1 MNRKPACCARTK
13 ATMKTYKVTLK
24 SKSPYSQGRHYSR
37 EDVPMLDKEGNDA
50 YEKRTWRNRIHKND
64 EGDVFIPPMALKN
77 CLAEA
82 AKFLSVQIPGKGK
95 ATYTK
100 HFEAGI
106 MIMDPILIGL
116 KADDVPGESLFV
128 PADGK
133 RGSGKRVT
141 RTFPLITK
149 WEGST
154 LVHVIDETI
163 TEDVLRQHLNEAG
176 NLIGMGRFR
185 PRNNGFYGRFTL
197 VALEATA

>member
-1 MNRKPACCARTK
+1 MQ
-13 ATMKTYKVTLK
+13 TYKVTLK
-24 SKSPYSQGRHYSR
+24 SKTPYSQGRHFDKD
-37 EDVPMLDKEGNDA
+37 DVPALEKESPDA
-50 YEKRTWRNRIHKND
+50 YERRTWRNRIHKDTDGN
-64 EGDVFIPPMALKN
+64 VFIPPMALKN

-82 AKFLSVQIPGKGK
+82 AKFLSIQVPGKGK

-106 MIMDPILIGL
+106 MVMDPIEIGI

-133 RGSGKRVT
+133 RGSGRRVT
-141 RTFPLITK
+141 RVFPLITK

-163 TEDVLRQHLNEAG
+163 TEDVLRKHLQEAG

-185 PRNNGFYGRFTL
+185 PRNNGYYGRFSLVTL
-197 VALEATA
+197 EKVATA

>member
-1 MNRKPACCARTK
+1 MQ
-13 ATMKTYKVTLK
+13 TYKVTLK
-24 SKSPYSQGRHYSR
+24 SKTPYSQGRHFDKD
-37 EDVPMLDKEGNDA
+37 DVPALDKEGPDA
-50 YEKRTWRNRIHKND
+50 YERRTWRNRIHKDADGN
-64 EGDVFIPPMALKN
+64 VFIPPMALKN

-82 AKFLSVQIPGKGK
+82 AKFLSIQVPGKGK

-106 MIMDPILIGL
+106 MVMDPIEIGI
-116 KADDVPGESLFV
+116 KAEDVPGESLFV

-133 RGSGKRVT
+133 RGSGRRVT
-141 RTFPLITK
+141 RVFPLITK

-163 TEDVLRQHLNEAG
+163 TEDVLRKHLQEAG

-185 PRNNGFYGRFTL
+185 PRNNGYYGRFSL
-197 VALEATA
+197 VSLEKVATA